1 MGEYIIYY
9 KGRITAYVCD
19 NRLLVK
25 PVEAAKKY
33 IPDGTLEPPYA
44 GAKDMLLVEGNTLLI
59 RNPARNKDKPYQP
72 PALTDADKAAI
83 DSQLMG
89 RGLHC
94 EFGFEP
100 INLNT
105 GNFYLEQE
113 DSSVPDYGEA
123 LSITRSYNSRGAEAA
138 GAFGRG
144 FSFA

>member
-1 MGEYIIYY
+1 
-9 KGRITAYVCD
+9 
-19 NRLLVK
+19 
-25 PVEAAKKY
+25 
-33 IPDGTLEPPYA
+33 
-44 GAKDMLLVEGNTLLI
+44 MLLVEGNTLLI

-123 LSITRSYNSRGAEAA
+123 LSITRSYNSRGAEARSVKPLWA
-138 GAFGRG
+138 AESIGAELAVVRHTLTGSRQAFRKGIPAHALR
-144 FSFA
+144 SCHWSTIIS